1 MPLTDTSRKYCD
13 AITKRKKYFLK
24 IKFNTPV
31 STIALVKIRG
41 KSHDKNFQNRTLNRV
56 GRYQL
61 PRFHVTSISLTTH
74 FYVQKKILLRNILC
88 RIE

>member
-41 KSHDKNFQNRTLNRV
+41 KSHEKNF
-56 GRYQL
+56 
-61 PRFHVTSISLTTH
+61 
-74 FYVQKKILLRNILC
+74 
-88 RIE
+88 